1 MTKDLG
7 NTKGDPAVSVCIPT
21 YNGEK
26 YLRKCLDSVLA
37 QTFQDFEIRAVD
49 DRSTDGTM
57 DILEE
62 YSKRD
67 ARVKVHRNERNQGI
81 APNWNRCVEV
91 ARGEWIKFV
100 FQDDFITAECLEK
113 MVAACSSGAH
123 FAVCRRNIV
132 FEESTENLRGIYRK
146 YIEDLTMEKIF
157 HGATVISP
165 VLFCVAVLEYLD
177 FNIVGEPTS
186 VILHRSIFHKYG
198 TFNPHLIQRCDH
210 EFWLRV
216 AIHAGLVYIPETL
229 ATFRVHKDSAS
240 VIHRERRRFRKD
252 TIDELIFWHELSF
265 NPAYLPL
272 RRAAAD
278 RVPPVDFQGVLA
290 KRVWEAE
297 KIVSKSNKRSDPS
310 CMSEWNDLLQ
320 CYPSLASINGDY
332 LSIIWMKMNRKA
344 KNLLSHWLNRRF
356 GNFC

>member
-1 MTKDLG
+1 MMTKYPG
-7 NTKGDPAVSVCIPT
+7 NKKGDPAVSVCIPT

-26 YLRKCLDSVLA
+26 YLRKCLDSVSA

-81 APNWNRCVEV
+81 APNWNRCLDV
-91 ARGEWIKFV
+91 ARGEWIKYV
-100 FQDDFITAECLEK
+100 FQDDLIAPECLEK
-113 MVAACSSGAH
+113 MVAACSSGAQ
-123 FAVCRRNIV
+123 FAACRRNIV
-132 FEESTENLRGIYRK
+132 FDESTENLRGIYRK
-146 YIEDLTMEKIF
+146 YIEDVTMEKIF

-165 VLFCVAVLEYLD
+165 EQFSKGVLDYLD
-177 FNIVGEPTS
+177 FNIIGEPTS

-198 TFNPHLIQRCDH
+198 IFNPHLIQRCDH
-210 EFWLRV
+210 EFWFRV
-216 AIHAGLVYIPETL
+216 AIYTGLVYIPETL

-240 VIHRERRRFRKD
+240 VIHLEKRKFRKD

-272 RRAAAD
+272 RRAALNK
-278 RVPPVDFQGVLA
+278 VPPLDFLEVLA
-290 KRVWEAE
+290 KLVWEAE
-297 KIVSKSNKRSDPS
+297 KIVSNSQTHSDP
-310 CMSEWNDLLQ
+310 CYISEWKDLLQ
-320 CYPSLASINGDY
+320 YYPSLEMIPVDY
-332 LSIIWMKMNRKA
+332 LSIIWRKMNRTA
-344 KNLLSHWLNRRF
+344 KTLVNHWINR
-356 GNFC
+356 